1 MSSADGVL
9 TANWTAMRGCDWEH
23 RAHSASP
30 LDVTSVGV
38 LVAKAREGD
47 TGAFT
52 ALLRDHQGRAYSLA
66 RRIVGDPDEAAD
78 VTQDAFVLAFR
89 HLGKFRGECAF
100 GSWLSRIVINVALRR
115 TARLRARRAAT
126 AEMAESSPG
135 KGRTEA
141 EPSEVTGP
149 SLASLTAARQRRELI
164 MSAISKLPAKLST
177 CVLLF
182 YFEGYSQNEAAEIL
196 GVPVGTVASR
206 LHHARRRLAKMLPPD
221 V

>member
-9 TANWTAMRGCDWEH
+9 TANWTAMRGCEWEP
-23 RAHSASP
+23 RARGDAP
-30 LDVTSVGV
+30 LDTTPVGA
-38 LVAKAREGD
+38 LVARAREGD

-66 RRIVGDPDEAAD
+66 SRIVGDPDEAAD

-89 HLGKFRGECAF
+89 NLREFRGDCAF

-115 TARLRARRAAT
+115 ASRLRARRAAT
-126 AEMAESSPG
+126 AELAESSPDEEDAG
-135 KGRTEA
+135 AEASEKG
-141 EPSEVTGP
+141 GP

-182 YFEGYSQNEAAEIL
+182 YFEGYSQIEAAEIL

-206 LHHARRRLAKMLPPD
+206 LHHARRKLAKMLPPD
-221 V
+221 L